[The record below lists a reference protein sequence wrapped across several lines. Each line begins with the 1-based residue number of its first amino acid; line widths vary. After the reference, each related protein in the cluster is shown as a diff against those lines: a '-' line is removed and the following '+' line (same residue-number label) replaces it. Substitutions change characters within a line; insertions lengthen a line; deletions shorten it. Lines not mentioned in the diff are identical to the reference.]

1 MPRRSTS
8 ARAESQSA
16 SNFAVFLGGNQ
27 LPDYRGNWRAGVAEL
42 VDATDLAKG
51 LSARGEIRD
60 VELLKVGETS
70 NVAIPSQA
78 PLGKV

>member
-1 MPRRSTS
+1 
-8 ARAESQSA
+8 
-16 SNFAVFLGGNQ
+16 
-27 LPDYRGNWRAGVAEL
+27 VAEL

-70 NVAIPSQA
+70 YVAIPSQA